1 MKHRS
6 NTDMM
11 AEVGRTK
18 PKIVSYPCS
27 IRGSLKRRTRGPCLW
42 RGAANPGLVQFPGDR
57 RCALAVTNACST
69 RRDFPNESLSRRS
82 WCPWW
87 PWRGVLFQQLS
98 RSVRPFRLLGVVV
111 LATVCLVSPLTKYFT
126 SQFMVT
132 NQRVIIRHGFLTR
145 TSYEMILKKIESIA
159 VNQSLSDR
167 FLWGSGTLVITGT
180 GGTKEEFP
188 HVGDAVAFQEH
199 LNKALQSA

>member
-1 MKHRS
+1 MCLGSDERVLYS
-6 NTDMM
+6 TRFSQRIF
-11 AEVGRTK
+11 VT
-18 PKIVSYPCS
+18 PFLVSMVALVLAILFSGLP
-27 IRGSLKRRTRGPCLW
+27 
-42 RGAANPGLVQFPGDR
+42 AAYAHYVCWALI
-57 RCALAVTNACST
+57 ALAA
-69 RRDFPNESLSRRS
+69 
-82 WCPWW
+82 
-87 PWRGVLFQQLS
+87 
-98 RSVRPFRLLGVVV
+98 
-111 LATVCLVSPLTKYFT
+111 VCLVSPLTKYFT

-199 LNKALQSA
+199 LNEALQSA